1 MSKSLL
7 PNDERTKIKEIV
19 GKLTCKVLPAMKR
32 LHVRRKT
39 IWKDYVDYR
48 KKKWVNKNSSL
59 TLVFAGEPAVDDGGP
74 RREFFAGMCII

>member
-19 GKLTCKVLPAMKR
+19 GTLTCKVLPAMKR

-48 KKKWVNKNSSL
+48 KKKVGKQKQFSNIGICWGTSS
-59 TLVFAGEPAVDDGGP
+59 G
-74 RREFFAGMCII
+74 